1 MSYRSL
7 VVSCTHLTQASVPF
21 GIMMGYIIATI
32 LTSISRQRETCFD
45 LLCWRWSFLIEV
57 MLLTPLYLGL
67 YFVPKEDIAVGV
79 GPACKYSSSDEPTTE
94 YTTKSVTAPPSDS
107 YNRNSSDNLTDM
119 GRNAEAKRLTNSL
132 QQLRAP
138 LAEPA
143 VSQQGDVETGLYSY
157 KSPERTTSDLMKVKY
172 IINCIVKPE

>member
-1 MSYRSL
+1 
-7 VVSCTHLTQASVPF
+7 
-21 GIMMGYIIATI
+21 MGYIIATI
-32 LTSISRQRETCFD
+32 LTSISRRRETCFD

-79 GPACKYSSSDEPTTE
+79 GPASKYSSDEPAAE
-94 YTTKSVTAPPSDS
+94 HTTKSAKVPSSDS
-107 YNRNSSDNLTDM
+107 NRNSCDNLADV

-157 KSPERTTSDLMKVKY
+157 KSPERTTSDLMKVKCNL
-172 IINCIVKPE
+172 IFIAL